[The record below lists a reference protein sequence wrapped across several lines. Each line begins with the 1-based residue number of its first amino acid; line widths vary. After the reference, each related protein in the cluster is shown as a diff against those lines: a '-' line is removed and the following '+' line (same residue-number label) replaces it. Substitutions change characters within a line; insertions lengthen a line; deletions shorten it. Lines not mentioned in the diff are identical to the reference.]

1 MNTII
6 GNGLNTYRH
15 TQQASRQ
22 NHTRIGN
29 GNWGGAAEPLYEDA
43 RSMNIKDSGIS
54 AQEAYERMSGSGKA
68 LPEAEQDEE
77 CKNKS
82 VEEGS
87 TEQLSPTED
96 EIEILKVTD
105 IEVVSLHN
113 GVSFYYNCDTGE
125 LQCIN
130 HNDGRPG
137 RHALWSKTL
146 SYEDWERC
154 CDEMLDRYA
163 DRAAGQFVYRYQAY
177 LRHEE
182 FWDMYL
188 DGKVDLRTLTE
199 KDVAL
204 SEEELYDKFL
214 LDMASHKE

>member
-15 TQQASRQ
+15 TQQADRQ
-22 NHTRIGN
+22 NRVRTGN
-29 GNWGGAAEPLYEDA
+29 GNWGRTAEPFYEDVQ
-43 RSMNIKDSGIS
+43 SPDTKDSGIS

-68 LPEAEQDEE
+68 VPEVEQDEE

-82 VEEGS
+82 VEVS
-87 TEQLSPTED
+87 DAEQLPLAEN
-96 EIEILKVTD
+96 EIEKVTD

-113 GVSFYYNCDTGE
+113 GVSLYYNCDTGE

-130 HNDGRPG
+130 DYDSRPG
-137 RHALWSKTL
+137 RHAFWSKTI
-146 SYEDWERC
+146 SPEDWERC
-154 CDEMLDRYA
+154 DKMLDRYA
-163 DRAAGQFVYRYQAY
+163 DMAAGQFVYRYQAY
-177 LRHEE
+177 LRHED

-188 DGKVDLRTLTE
+188 EGKVDLRALTE
-199 KDVAL
+199 KDDTL

-214 LDMASHKE
+214 RDMGYHTK